1 MSDILDDSEVFDN
14 KGSTINLRSFFKIYL
29 FVTAAS
35 TVLLS
40 GVYLLSTYY
49 DTMTDN
55 VYFLRDGIITIV
67 KIAAMVAITEHNRF
81 IISKEDEVEKTQPA
95 IVLLMAVLTA
105 LFLVNFGYPVFDRIV
120 TATINL
126 IHNTTYLDEL
136 YRYVSIKRL
145 VGEILLGYLWYRV
158 DTSQEIR

>member
-1 MSDILDDSEVFDN
+1 MNDILDDSEMLDN
-14 KGSTINLRSFFKIYL
+14 KGNTINLRSFFKIYL

-40 GVYLLSTYY
+40 GTDLLSTQY
-49 DTMTDN
+49 DFMTDN
-55 VYFLRDGIITIV
+55 VYFLRDGIITFA
-67 KIAAMVAITEHNRF
+67 KIAVMVAITEHNRF

-95 IVLLMAVLTA
+95 IILLIGAILTVLL
-105 LFLVNFGYPVFDRIV
+105 VNYGYPVFDNTV

-145 VGEILLGYLWYRV
+145 VGEILLGYLWYRAN
-158 DTSQEIR
+158 TPQKIN